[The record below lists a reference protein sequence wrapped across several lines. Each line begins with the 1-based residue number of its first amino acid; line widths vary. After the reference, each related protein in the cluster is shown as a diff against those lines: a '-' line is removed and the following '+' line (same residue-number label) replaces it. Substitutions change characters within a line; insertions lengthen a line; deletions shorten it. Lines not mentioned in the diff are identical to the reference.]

1 MPTHSDRAI
10 FLFRCVL
17 KFQKKPANLPRMKKF
32 LVLAT
37 ATAIAFLPACKKKEK
52 GDQFAGVDG
61 DFVTSTPL
69 GERFEGGANFMSPN
83 VEKGQ
88 FQPVYFSFDSYSVE
102 PAESSKIQA
111 VSSSISAGS
120 DRLIIAGF
128 TDERGTQEYN
138 RGLGE
143 RRAQAVR
150 QAMIDAGIQGDRI
163 QTVSFGSEMP
173 ADPASTD
180 AAWAKNRRAEFGVV
194 K

>member
-1 MPTHSDRAI
+1 
-10 FLFRCVL
+10 
-17 KFQKKPANLPRMKKF
+17 MKKF

-83 VEKGQ
+83 VQKGQ
-88 FQPVYFSFDSYSVE
+88 FSPVFFSFDSYSVE

-143 RRAQAVR
+143 RRAGHLR
-150 QAMIDAGIQGDRI
+150 QPGGGAHGVGAAC
-163 QTVSFGSEMP
+163 GSLGRHG
-173 ADPASTD
+173 ASVP
-180 AAWAKNRRAEFGVV
+180 VV
-194 K
+194 LR

>member
-1 MPTHSDRAI
+1 
-10 FLFRCVL
+10 
-17 KFQKKPANLPRMKKF
+17 MKKF
-32 LVLAT
+32 LVLFAVVS
-37 ATAIAFLPACKKKEK
+37 IAVLPACKKKQK
-52 GDQFAGVDG
+52 GDQFAGIDG

-69 GERFEGGANFMSPN
+69 GERFEGGANFFSSS
-83 VEKGQ
+83 VAKGQ
-88 FQPVYFSFDSYSVE
+88 FQPVYFGFDSYSVE
-102 PAESSKIQA
+102 PAESSKIQQ
-111 VSSSISAGS
+111 VSSTLSSGT

-150 QAMIDAGIQGDRI
+150 QALIDAGITGDRI

-173 ADPASTD
+173 ADPASTE